1 MHIMSKVE
9 IYTQAFCGYCS
20 RAKSLLNRKGV
31 TYEEFDVMMEPRRRA
46 EMVQRAE
53 GRTSTPQIFI
63 DGKGIG
69 GSDELSALN
78 RSGEL
83 DKLLGRDATA

>member
-1 MHIMSKVE
+1 MAKIE

-20 RAKSLLNRKGV
+20 RAKKLLDSKGV
-31 TYEEFDVMMEPRRRA
+31 TYEEFDVMMEPKRKV
-46 EMVQRAE
+46 EMIDRAE
-53 GRTSTPQIFI
+53 GRSSTPQIFI

-78 RSGEL
+78 RTGEL
-83 DKLLGRDATA
+83 DKLLGLGA